1 MPGKNRTF
9 KGVLGGILGFTALS
23 ALAGLLLTAT
33 ITPAIA
39 LTSTATSSAISVFNN
54 IPGFLAI
61 DKLMLPTEIYATN
74 KQTGQPQL
82 MAQFWEQNRIPVTY
96 DQVSPYI
103 VDALL
108 SSEDP
113 RYFEHGG
120 IDMIGTA
127 RALLSNA
134 SSSGETQGGSSIT
147 QQYVKNVL
155 IQRCEAEKET
165 QEEKDA
171 CWTEAT
177 NAEGAE
183 GYKRKVQE
191 LRYAIALEQRFSK
204 EEILLGYL
212 NIANFGGVTY
222 GIEAAAQR
230 YFGVSAANVTIDQAA
245 ILAGMV
251 QNPNS
256 FRIDHPEWE
265 LNGDATNYAETK
277 DRRDYVL
284 WRLYEDKKIT
294 KADYDAALALPIA
307 PNIQPQNSGCV
318 TAVDAEYFCQMI
330 KIKVLNDPAFGDT
343 AEARKLMLD
352 RGGLK
357 IYTTM
362 DWDLQWNNMRTMQS
376 TAPPTVDGIGDFG
389 AAIVNVEVGTG
400 RVLSMVQNTHFSESS
415 ADAETPGYT
424 SLVYGADQ
432 RYGYG
437 TGIGFPAGSTFKV
450 FTVLEWLKEGHSI
463 REVLNGKNRK
473 AWTVGCEG
481 AKSKFDPQKM
491 VGNYGGA
498 PGYTGDV
505 VRFTRDS
512 LNSGFFAMAE
522 KLDMCGI
529 ANTAMDL
536 GVYNGNYWTGTEK
549 TTEDT
554 ETTPAGTEYR
564 VFLKADGTPNYVL
577 DENGERII
585 DESGFALTEP
595 DALTPID
602 MTTGPFSVLGS
613 HNVAPLAM
621 ANAYATIAAGG
632 KYCEPRFIDRVTDAD
647 GTDRPDLV
655 PVTTCNDKAL
665 DSGVASTA
673 IVPLS
678 AVMNDGNGT
687 GRQANNWDGVPVFG
701 KTGTHEEFQTWMVQS
716 SSRVATAAWVGNTEG
731 DSDMTGI
738 WLEAGKLTDLRYKL
752 SRESQGVANAVY
764 GGTAFPEPDPNLSR
778 QVYKDLPNVVGMSI
792 ADAERTLQDAGFSV
806 TVGPEIP
813 GSQPAGMIES
823 QDPGAGSVVAGS
835 TVTISPS
842 NGQGGAVPDVMG
854 MSLKDAKTALINEGF
869 TLIQESCSEKA
880 DAPKEGVI
888 TAQSP
893 GGGTVTPK
901 TSPVTISY
909 DRDKCK

>member
-9 KGVLGGILGFTALS
+9 KGVLGGVLGFTALS

-39 LTSTATSSAISVFNN
+39 LTSTAASSVITVFNN

-82 MAQFWEQNRIPVTY
+82 MAEFWEQNRIPVTY
-96 DQVSPYI
+96 DEVSPYI

-120 IDMIGTA
+120 IDMIGTV

-134 SSSGETQGGSSIT
+134 SGGETQGGSSIT

-155 IQRCEAEKET
+155 IQRCEAEEVT
-165 QEEKDA
+165 QEAKDA
-171 CWTEAT
+171 CWLEAT
-177 NAEGAE
+177 NAEKAE

-256 FRIDHPEWE
+256 FRIDRPEWE
-265 LNGDATNYAETK
+265 SNGEATNYAETK
-277 DRRDYVL
+277 ERRDYVL
-284 WRLYEDKKIT
+284 WRLYDDKKIT
-294 KADYDAALALPIA
+294 KADYDAAVALPIT
-307 PNIQPQNSGCV
+307 PNIQPQVTGCV
-318 TAVDAEYFCQMI
+318 TAYDAEYFCQMV
-330 KIKVLNDPAFGDT
+330 KIQMLNDPAFGAT
-343 AEARKLMLD
+343 PEERQLTLD

-376 TAPPTVDGIGDFG
+376 TAPATVDGIASFG
-389 AAIVNVEVGTG
+389 SAIVNVEVGTG
-400 RVLSMVQNTHFSESS
+400 RVLSMVQNTKFSEAS
-415 ADAETPGYT
+415 ADAATPGVT

-450 FTVLEWLKEGHSI
+450 FTVLEWLKEGRSI

-473 AWTVGCEG
+473 AWTVGCG
-481 AKSKFDPQKM
+481 TDKWKFDPPKM
-491 VGNYGGA
+491 VQNYAGA

-522 KLDMCGI
+522 KLDMCKI
-529 ANTAMDL
+529 AQTAMDL
-536 GVYNGNYWTGTEK
+536 GVYNGNYWLGTAT
-549 TTEDT
+549 TTEANDLV
-554 ETTPAGTEYR
+554 PAGTEYN
-564 VFLKADGTPNYVL
+564 VYFKKDGTPNFVL
-577 DENGERII
+577 DDNGEVVLN
-585 DESGFALTEP
+585 DEGYPVTEP
-595 DALTPID
+595 GALTPID

-613 HNVAPLAM
+613 HNVSPLAM

-632 KYCEPRFIDRVTDAD
+632 TYCEPRFIERVTDAD
-647 GTDRPDLV
+647 GTDRPELV
-655 PVTTCNDKAL
+655 PAAKCTPGVI
-665 DSGVASTA
+665 SPEVASTA

-687 GRQANNWDGVPVFG
+687 GRSANNWDGVPVFG

-716 SSRVATAAWVGNTEG
+716 SSKVATAAWVGNAEG

-738 WLEAGKLTDLRYKL
+738 WLDAGKLTDLRYKL
-752 SRESQGVANAVY
+752 SRESQGVANSLF
-764 GGTAFPEPDPNLSR
+764 GGDAFPQPDPNLSR
-778 QVYKDLPNVVGMSI
+778 QVYKDLPNVVGMSV
-792 ADAERTLQDAGFSV
+792 ADAEKALEDAGFSV

-813 GSQPAGMIES
+813 GSQPKGIVEQ

-842 NGQGGAVPDVMG
+842 DGKGGTVPDVSG
-854 MSLKDAKTALINEGF
+854 MSVKDAKSTLINAGF
-869 TLIQESCSEKA
+869 TSIQESCVEKD
-880 DAPKEGVI
+880 DAPKEGEV

-893 GGGTVTPK
+893 GSGTVATKQTPVSI
-901 TSPVTISY
+901 TY
-909 DRDKCK
+909 EREKCK

>member
-9 KGVLGGILGFTALS
+9 KGVLGGVLGFTALS

-39 LTSTATSSAISVFNN
+39 LTSTAASSAISVFNN

-82 MAQFWEQNRIPVTY
+82 MAQFWEQNRQPVTY

-103 VDALL
+103 VDSLL

-134 SSSGETQGGSSIT
+134 AGGGETQGGSSIT

-212 NIANFGGVTY
+212 NIANFGGRTY

-230 YFGVSAANVTIDQAA
+230 YFGVSAANVTLDQAA

-265 LNGDATNYAETK
+265 MNGEATNYQETK
-277 DRRDYVL
+277 HRRNYVL
-284 WRLYEDKKIT
+284 GRLLDDKKIT
-294 KADYDAALALPIA
+294 EADYDAAYALPIT
-307 PNIQPQNSGCV
+307 PNIQAESSGCV

-330 KIKVLNDPAFGDT
+330 KIKVLNDPAFGET
-343 AEARKLMLD
+343 AEERRLMLD

-362 DWDLQWNNMRTMQS
+362 DWDLQWNNMRTMES
-376 TAPPTVDGIGDFG
+376 TVPATVEGIANFG
-389 AAIVNVEVGTG
+389 SAIVNVEVGTG
-400 RVLSMVQNTHFSESS
+400 RVLSMVQNTHFSEAS
-415 ADAETPGYT
+415 ADAGTPGYT

-432 RYGYG
+432 RYGLG

-463 REVLNGKNRK
+463 REVLNGVNRK
-473 AWTVGCEG
+473 AWTVGCG
-481 AKSKFDPQKM
+481 TDKIKFDPEKM
-491 VGNYGGA
+491 VQNYNGVR
-498 PGYTGDV
+498 GYTGDI

-522 KLDMCGI
+522 KLDMCKIGQ
-529 ANTAMDL
+529 TAMDL
-536 GVYNGNYWTGTEK
+536 GVYNGNYWTGSVQNEAG
-549 TTEDT
+549 
-554 ETTPAGTEYR
+554 ETATGY
-564 VFLKADGTPNYVL
+564 LKADGTPNYLL
-577 DENGERII
+577 DENGERVL
-585 DESGFALTEP
+585 DEAGFPVTEP

-602 MTTGPFSVLGS
+602 MTTGHFSVLGS
-613 HNVAPLAM
+613 HNVSPLAM

-632 KYCEPRFIDRVTDAD
+632 TYCEPRFIDRVTDSD
-647 GTDRPDLV
+647 GKDRPDLL
-655 PVTTCNDKAL
+655 PVTTCTP
-665 DSGVASTA
+665 GVISPEVAATA

-678 AVMNDGNGT
+678 AVMNDGAGT

-716 SSRVATAAWVGNTEG
+716 SSKVATAAWVGNSEG
-731 DSDMTGI
+731 ESDMTWI
-738 WLEAGKLTDLRYKL
+738 WLDSGKLTDLRYKL
-752 SRESQGVANAVY
+752 SRESQGVANSVF
-764 GGTAFPEPDPNLSR
+764 GGAAFPQPDPNLSR

-792 ADAERTLQDAGFSV
+792 ADAEKALEDAGFAV

-813 GSQPAGMIES
+813 GSQPAGIIEQ
-823 QDPGAGSVVAGS
+823 QDPGAGSVVAGT

-854 MSLKDAKTALINEGF
+854 MSVKNAKSTLINAGF
-869 TLIQESCSEKA
+869 TSIQESCVEKD
-880 DAPKEGVI
+880 DAPKEGTV

-893 GGGTVTPK
+893 GSGTVTTK
-901 TSPVTISY
+901 QTPVSITY
-909 DRDKCK
+909 EREKCK

>member
-23 ALAGLLLTAT
+23 ALAGLLITAT

-74 KQTGQPQL
+74 KQSGQPQL
-82 MAQFWEQNRIPVTY
+82 MAQFYEQNRIPVTY

-103 VDALL
+103 IDSLL

-134 SSSGETQGGSSIT
+134 QGGETQGGSSIT

-155 IQRCEAEKET
+155 IQRCEAEEVT
-165 QEEKDA
+165 QEAKDA

-177 NAEGAE
+177 NSEKAE

-256 FRIDHPEWE
+256 FRIDEPLWE
-265 LNGDATNYAETK
+265 NNGEATNYAETK
-277 DRRDYVL
+277 ERRNYVL
-284 WRLYEDKKIT
+284 GRLLDDKKIT
-294 KADYDAALALPIA
+294 QAEYDAAYALPIT
-307 PNIQPQNSGCV
+307 PNIQPQLTGCV
-318 TAVDAEYFCQMI
+318 TAYDAEYFCQMV
-330 KIKVLNDPAFGDT
+330 KIQMLNDPAFGAT
-343 AEARKLMLD
+343 PEERRLTLD

-357 IYTTM
+357 VYTTM

-376 TAPPTVDGIGDFG
+376 TAPATVEGIPNFG

-400 RVLSMVQNTHFSESS
+400 RVLSMVQNTTFSEVS
-415 ADAETPGYT
+415 ADAAIPGVT
-424 SLVYGADQ
+424 SLVYGTDQ
-432 RYGYG
+432 RYGFG
-437 TGIGFPAGSTFKV
+437 TGIGFEAGSTFKV
-450 FTVLEWLKEGHSI
+450 FTLLEWLKEGHSI
-463 REVLNGKNRK
+463 REVLDGKDRK
-473 AWTVGCEG
+473 AWNVGCG
-481 AKSKFDPQKM
+481 TSKDRYDTPNGL
-491 VGNYGGA
+491 GNYNSNR
-498 PGYTGDV
+498 GYTADV

-512 LNSGFFAMAE
+512 LNSGYAAMAE
-522 KLDMCGI
+522 KLDMCKI
-529 ANTAMDL
+529 AETAMDL
-536 GVYNGNYWTGTEK
+536 GVYNGNYWTSTAT
-549 TTEDT
+549 TTEATDLV
-554 ETTPAGTEYR
+554 PAGSEYT
-564 VFLKADGTPNYVL
+564 VYLKSDGTPNFVL
-577 DENGERII
+577 DDAGERVLN
-585 DESGFALTEP
+585 DAGYPVTEP
-595 DALTPID
+595 DALTPIN
-602 MTTGPFSVLGS
+602 MNTGPFSVLGS
-613 HNVAPLAM
+613 HNVSPLAM
-621 ANAYATIAAGG
+621 ANSYATIAAGG
-632 KYCEPRFIDRVTDAD
+632 TYCEPRFIDRITDAD

-655 PVTTCNDKAL
+655 PAAKCTP
-665 DSGVASTA
+665 GVLSPEVAATA
-673 IVPLS
+673 VVPLG
-678 AVMNDGNGT
+678 AVMNDGLGT

-701 KTGTHEEFQTWMVQS
+701 KTGTHESKQTWMVQS
-716 SSRVATAAWVGNTEG
+716 STKVATAAWVGNADGEG
-731 DSDMTGI
+731 DLTYKWVD
-738 WLEAGKLTDLRYKL
+738 AGALTDLRYKL
-752 SRESQGVANAVY
+752 SRESQGVANQVF
-764 GGTAFPEPDPNLSR
+764 GGTNFPEPDPNLSR
-778 QVYKDLPNVVGMSI
+778 QVYRDLPNVVGMSI
-792 ADAERTLQDAGFSV
+792 ADAEKTLQDAGFGV

-813 GSQPAGMIES
+813 GSQPPGIIEQ
-823 QDPGAGSVVAGS
+823 QDPGAGSVIAGS

-842 NGQGGAVPDVMG
+842 NGQGGTVPDVMG
-854 MSLKDAKTALINEGF
+854 KSVKDAKTTLINDGF
-869 TLIQESCSEKA
+869 TSIQESCVEKD
-880 DAPKEGVI
+880 DAPKDGEVI
-888 TAQSP
+888 AQSP
-893 GGGTVTPK
+893 GAGTITTKQTP
-901 TSPVTISY
+901 ISITY
-909 DRDKCK
+909 ERDKCK